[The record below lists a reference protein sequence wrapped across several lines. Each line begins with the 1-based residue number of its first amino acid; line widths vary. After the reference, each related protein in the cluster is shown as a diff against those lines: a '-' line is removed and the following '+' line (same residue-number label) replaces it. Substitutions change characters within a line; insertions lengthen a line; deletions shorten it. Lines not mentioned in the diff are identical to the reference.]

1 MKCINRVMTWVAR
14 SSLSPQAKWILA
26 IVAFTESIIIPIPP
40 DLLLIPM
47 ALTQRKKAFQ
57 FATICMVASVVGGAG
72 GYFLGYY
79 FMDYIGMPIVRFY
92 NLSEQYLVVKEWYDS
107 YSAWA
112 VAAAGL
118 TPIPY
123 KLCTLSAGAFKI
135 NFWVFMIASLISRG
149 VRFFAIAGLIYCFG
163 EKVRYFLEKR
173 FDLFLLATLVL
184 GIAGFVILKFL

>member
-1 MKCINRVMTWVAR
+1 MKLMTRVMDWVSR
-14 SSLSPQAKWILA
+14 SSLSPKAKWTLA
-26 IVAFTESIIIPIPP
+26 ILAFTESIIVPLPP

-57 FATICMVASVVGGAG
+57 FAAICMVSSVLGGIV

-79 FMDYIGMPIVRFY
+79 FMDYVGMPIINFY
-92 NLSEQYLVVKEWYDS
+92 NLSKEYLVIKEWYDT

-123 KLCTLSAGAFKI
+123 KLCTLSAGAFKV
-135 NFWVFMIASLISRG
+135 NFFIFLIASILSRG
-149 VRFFAIAGLIYCFG
+149 LRFFAIAGLIYLFG
-163 EKVRYFLEKR
+163 ERVRYFLEKR
-173 FDLFLLATLVL
+173 FDLVLLATLVL
-184 GIAGFVILKFL
+184 GIAGFVVLKFL